1 MSLSPSK
8 NDVVITGMGV
18 ACPLGM
24 TVATFNKH
32 MFAGDSGI
40 TGIRGSLVGS
50 KFPIPYAGYIDRKE
64 IKQLTR
70 EFDSISDSSR
80 MALIATKEACLE
92 LGSDAPIDAIV
103 YGSAEGIAFD
113 LIQKA
118 YTLESLDELLIQ
130 SLAEAPLVT
139 IQSWLKSD
147 KNLEVDDRRLICINS
162 ACASGNQAIGDAMQR
177 IRSGEWTRAL
187 VGGVDSRCTASNLMN
202 FHMLGALCSE
212 EVEPALASRPFSKDR
227 AGFVRSEGA
236 ATLILESREAAESRG
251 AKILGV
257 VSGYSMTSD
266 AFRLTDGR
274 DDVEC
279 VKEAIQE
286 AIQDAGLSAE
296 EINAVS
302 AHGTSTPLND
312 KLETKAIR
320 DLFPNAAAR
329 LPVTSLK
336 SQIGHSTVAAGAIE
350 AIACLLMIETNMLA
364 PTINYHS
371 PDPDCELDYVPN
383 VARPYRIDHILSNNF
398 GFGGQNTC
406 LVISRNQI

>member
-1 MSLSPSK
+1 MAVSPTK

-24 TVATFNKH
+24 SVSSFKER

-40 TGIRGSLVGS
+40 IDIRDSLVGP
-50 KFPIPYAGYIDRKE
+50 KFPIPYAGYIDRSE
-64 IKQLTR
+64 IKQLTSDY
-70 EFDSISDSSR
+70 DSISDSSR
-80 MALIATKEACLE
+80 MALIASKEACNQLT
-92 LGSDAPIDAIV
+92 SKTPIDAIV

-118 YTLESLDELLIQ
+118 YSLDSLEGLLTQ

-139 IQSWLKSD
+139 IQKWLKS
-147 KNLEVDDRRLICINS
+147 NLKLAVDDNQLICINS

-212 EVEPALASRPFSKDR
+212 DIQPSLASRPFSKDR

-236 ATLILESREAAESRG
+236 ATLILESREAAEARG

-266 AFRLTDGR
+266 AYRLTDGR
-274 DDVEC
+274 DDVLC
-279 VKEAIQE
+279 VKEAMLE
-286 AIQDAGLSAE
+286 AIKDADLSVDD
-296 EINAVS
+296 IDAVS

-312 KLETKAIR
+312 KLETKAIKAV
-320 DLFPNAAAR
+320 FPNSAAI
-329 LPVTSLK
+329 PVTSLK
-336 SQIGHSTVAAGAIE
+336 SQIGHSTVAAGAVE
-350 AIACLLMIETNMLA
+350 AIACLLMMESNTLA
-364 PTINYHS
+364 PTINYREQ
-371 PDPDCELDYVPN
+371 DPECDLDYVPN
-383 VARPYRIDHILSNNF
+383 VSRPYPINHMLSNNF

-406 LVISRNQI
+406 LVISRDQI